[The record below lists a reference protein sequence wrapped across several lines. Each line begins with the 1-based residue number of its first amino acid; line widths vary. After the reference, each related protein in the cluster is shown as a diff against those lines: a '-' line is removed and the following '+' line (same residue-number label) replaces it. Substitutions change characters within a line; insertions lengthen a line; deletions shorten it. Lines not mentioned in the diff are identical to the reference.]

1 MSTFEGRILVSGGGS
16 TGISEV
22 MMTTVGLSFWGG
34 IDPLTGIV
42 VDVGHPWHGQNV
54 ANKIM
59 CLPSGRG
66 SSTASQVLLELIR
79 NDKAPAAMILRDAD
93 AMACIGALIAASVFE
108 LKVPDIICLGGE
120 KYNMLMQSEA
130 ILGLVNTGG
139 QLMVANTEQELS
151 DIFEITKTTQ
161 ATPTPITLN
170 QEEQNMMDSTLNEGQ
185 RMALK
190 VLIAY
195 AHI

>member
-93 AMACIGALIAASVFE
+93 AMACIGALIAASVF
-108 LKVPDIICLGGE
+108 
-120 KYNMLMQSEA
+120 
-130 ILGLVNTGG
+130 
-139 QLMVANTEQELS
+139 
-151 DIFEITKTTQ
+151 
-161 ATPTPITLN
+161 
-170 QEEQNMMDSTLNEGQ
+170 ST
-185 RMALK
+185 
-190 VLIAY
+190 
-195 AHI
+195 